1 MTQQS
6 QLVTQRSLVD
16 KIVLL
21 VTPAHWSQV
30 SVDGIEINNCVPDH
44 LMWPLSG
51 NWPLESRV
59 LMSQES
65 FPLQRIHEC
74 PVLFATIMGAYSA
87 TTMVSFPRT
96 DSFASH
102 IIPYNREHAT
112 VGLNAPP
119 QGLTAVCKVI
129 LLFCEFTNLCR
140 RRGVPYDH
148 EQARVG
154 RGIISSSE
162 NKSTLLRHR
171 PT

>member
-1 MTQQS
+1 
-6 QLVTQRSLVD
+6 
-16 KIVLL
+16 
-21 VTPAHWSQV
+21 
-30 SVDGIEINNCVPDH
+30 
-44 LMWPLSG
+44 
-51 NWPLESRV
+51 
-59 LMSQES
+59 
-65 FPLQRIHEC
+65 
-74 PVLFATIMGAYSA
+74 MGAYSA
-87 TTMVSFPRT
+87 TTIVSFPQT